1 MMQIALIGI
10 GAGAAAALLFASVSS
25 GSWLSVPL
33 FYLAPL
39 PVMIA
44 SLGWS
49 HWAGLIAAL
58 TGSLALG
65 AAFSSVFFLAFL
77 AGAGIPAWWLSYL
90 TMLARPAGN
99 GAAPAL
105 EWYPPG
111 RLVVWAAVFAAL
123 VVIIAIPNFG
133 FDAESFRAGLSRALA
148 RLLHAETG
156 AVPGAPLRI
165 AGVENPERV
174 LDFLVST
181 IPPAAAVLAT
191 VTNVLNLWLAG
202 RVVKFSGRLG
212 RPWPDLSVMT
222 FPRPVTAVL
231 ATTMGLSFVGGLVGI
246 IASVLA
252 ASLLMAYGVLGFAVL
267 HAVTR
272 HMDARGFLLGG
283 TYAAVLVF
291 GWPILVL
298 CLLGLIDVAF
308 DLRGTIAR
316 KRGPPAT

>member
-1 MMQIALIGI
+1 MIQIALVGI
-10 GAGAAAALLFASVSS
+10 GAGVAAALLFASVSS

-65 AAFSSVFFLAFL
+65 VAFSSVLLLAFL
-77 AGAGIPAWWLSYL
+77 ASAGIPAWWLGYL
-90 TMLARPAGN
+90 AMLARPAGN
-99 GAAPAL
+99 GAATAL

-111 RLVVWAAVFAAL
+111 RLVVWGALLAAL
-123 VVIIAIPNFG
+123 VVIIAVPNFG
-133 FDAESFRAGLSRALA
+133 FDAESFRAGLGRALA
-148 RLLHAETG
+148 RLLHAEIGET
-156 AVPGAPLRI
+156 PDAPLRI
-165 AGVENPERV
+165 PGVEKPQH
-174 LDFLVST
+174 LIDFLVTT

-202 RVVKFSGRLG
+202 RVVMYSRRLG
-212 RPWPDLSVMT
+212 RPWPDLAAMT
-222 FPRPVTAVL
+222 FPRPVMAALAIAV
-231 ATTMGLSFVGGLVGI
+231 GLSLVGGLIGI
-246 IASVLA
+246 IAGVLA

-267 HAVTR
+267 HAVTQR
-272 HMDARGFLLGG
+272 MDARGFLLGG

-291 GWPILVL
+291 GWPVLAL
-298 CLLGLIDVAF
+298 CLLGLIDNAF
-308 DLRGTIAR
+308 DLRHRIAR
-316 KRGPPAT
+316 RRGPPVV